1 MRFLGSPSQTTNT
14 EELLKRQA
22 ASQQSLA
29 AGGLPLNA
37 IDRLKEQA
45 GRQGTPGHIF
55 TSDLSID
62 ELLTVGHAGFE
73 PLGQVMGSSIYHVGW
88 QYMPTYT
95 WTSGELTVLTEAFY
109 NARHLALS
117 RIQQEAAL
125 LGATHVIGV
134 RLEFRQY
141 DWGVGLLEF
150 AAIGTAIRL
159 KGSSPA
165 GNRLPALSAMTGE
178 QFWLLHQSG
187 YQPVGVAVGNCTWYQ
202 VAGWGTMMATGG
214 SLWGTSWQNQEITDY
229 TRAVYQSRSLASYRM
244 ELEGRSY
251 GAEGIVGVVIQVN
264 YDRREVEVNQ
274 GHREDLIVHFT
285 AIGTAIARIDGVIH
299 PIAIENSVSL
309 RDPNE

>member
-1 MRFLGSPSQTTNT
+1 MRFIGSPSQIINT
-14 EELLKRQA
+14 EEMLKRQE

-37 IDRLKEQA
+37 IDRLKDQA
-45 GRQGTPGHIF
+45 GRHGKPGHIF
-55 TSDLSID
+55 TGDLSIN
-62 ELLTVGHAGFE
+62 ELVTIGNAGFE

-125 LGATHVIGV
+125 LGATHVVGV

-150 AAIGTAIRL
+150 AAIGTALRL
-159 KGSSPA
+159 KGFSPT
-165 GNRLPALSAMTGE
+165 GNCPPALSAMSGE
-178 QFWLLHQSG
+178 QFWLLHQFG

-202 VAGWGTMMATGG
+202 AAGWGTMMATGG
-214 SLWGTSWQNQEITDY
+214 SMWGSSWQNQEITDY
-229 TRAVYQSRSLASYRM
+229 TRAVYQARALASYRM
-244 ELEGRSY
+244 EMEGRSA

-264 YDRREVEVNQ
+264 YERREVESNM
-274 GHREDLIVHFT
+274 GRREDLIVHFT
-285 AIGTAIARIDGVIH
+285 AIGTAIAPLGGGTH
-299 PIAIENSVSL
+299 PLAIGNSVSL
-309 RDPNE
+309 RDPND